1 MDEAAQSELYTSL
14 SFLPHTSS
22 YFSWINE
29 RGLLLYEKTLSDTG
43 RQSAENVAAGV
54 IQYARENGDLPP
66 LWEILYYRCSVP
78 WPSEATDS
86 SYRVPPAKRLTD
98 VMAALLYGLLQML
111 NISGRGS
118 DTRLRDRLG
127 SLSLGAEKISISS
140 SDFWSTLQYGRFE
153 DVTALFTGI
162 LYEVN
167 VPFIVAVDNV
177 ERLEEQSDNIVT
189 MLYNLCSS
197 KRVKISAA
205 VSGSISRV
213 AGRNDLYKAREDT
226 EYQGKLPGHIPYGT
240 LHSTLCITLNAPP
253 SRSQRYLVACV

>member
-1 MDEAAQSELYTSL
+1 
-14 SFLPHTSS
+14 
-22 YFSWINE
+22 
-29 RGLLLYEKTLSDTG
+29 
-43 RQSAENVAAGV
+43 
-54 IQYARENGDLPP
+54 
-66 LWEILYYRCSVP
+66 
-78 WPSEATDS
+78 
-86 SYRVPPAKRLTD
+86 
-98 VMAALLYGLLQML
+98 MAALLYGLLQML
-111 NISGRGS
+111 NISGRGF

-127 SLSLGAEKISISS
+127 SLSLGAEKISINS

-226 EYQGKLPGHIPYGT
+226 EYQGKVPGHIPCGT
-240 LHSTLCITLNAPP
+240 LHSTLCITSNAPFN
-253 SRSQRYLVACV
+253 RSQRYLNCTCLICMQNVCRPFTLKDNIRDGRKLPRPKKEQLIGYGYILPMLSGIT